1 MKVKIWGA
9 RGSIPSPI
17 RPEAI
22 EEKIYRAIIGLPDI
36 DTEDHDAVWAYVKSL
51 PPLLRGTAGGN
62 TTCIEIQAG
71 RKEIIIDA
79 GSGLRELGRE
89 LIKGPCGRGQGVLH
103 FLFTHTHWDHVQ
115 GFPFF
120 LPAFIPGNRLIFYSI
135 HDVESALFD
144 QQDARYFPV
153 PLSHLRATF
162 EFVPIELGKPFTIG
176 KVRINT
182 IENAHPGRAYSYR
195 LEHDR
200 AVFVHA
206 SDSEYKQLDDD
217 SVQPH
222 VEFFRNADALIF
234 DAQYTLRESW
244 QREDWGHSSA
254 LIGVDLARA
263 AGVKRLLLFHHDPTY
278 SDSQLQDIRATALS
292 YQEQDKSRPTCD
304 VMVAYEGLTLD
315 LTPGLV
321 DLQLAPD
328 GETAILT
335 PTHIFNTDGVEQ
347 LARGL
352 TNLEQSHFP
361 LNSIIDLSQVETLT
375 TAGLKSL
382 MTLRQQRSDAP
393 FVLVGPSPAVTE
405 VFRLSGCLDYF
416 AIYPS
421 VDVAL
426 TAIQARETLNL
437 PGHVIDNRYQIEA
450 KIFENQVAVVLK
462 AMDKES
468 GRSVVL
474 KIFNPVFSV
483 ETVERLKRQTVQ
495 LVGVEH
501 SHIVKVLSWEQEKNH
516 TFLVEEF
523 IIGRTLQKLMAER
536 KGLLSTELASEV
548 AQAALLALE
557 YAHNRG
563 VIHSGLMPQNIF
575 LTADGV
581 KLAGFGMG
589 LIEARRHVLDT
600 PLLVLTA
607 CYAAPEQ
614 IMNQPADARTD
625 LYTLGIILY
634 EMFTGHLPFEGSDEA
649 VMQGHLHLAPRPP
662 RELNPDIS
670 LSLEHLILKLL
681 DKNPNNR
688 YASARQALDIWS
700 SLNASAD
707 GIARQHRAPL
717 IGRDK
722 PLQALLACWQEA
734 QAGRGQLA
742 FIIGEPGIGKTSLA
756 QELASQSRP
765 PVVLLGRCQE
775 GEVATYHLFADVLRA
790 YFATV
795 PPELFQDASRQ
806 LLVNLVSLVPEIRQ
820 AIPNL
825 PTPAPLEPEEEQ
837 LRLMVSLT
845 QFLKQATQERPWLV
859 ILDDLHWADQA
870 SLELLRY
877 LGRHLPTMALLIIGT
892 YRSTEL
898 ERGHP
903 LLETLRSLGSHP
915 TYRHVSLDRLEE
927 EEVGRLLTHIWQR
940 PVPTGLIEKIY
951 QHTEG
956 NPFYVEEVARELIEG
971 GVVTFQNGRLHV
983 PMMEQ
988 LALPSSVH
996 EVVWRRISHLHT
1008 ETQALLHQAAVLGQ
1022 QFRFVHLLAMSGLSE
1037 RELLEHLDMALERQ
1051 LVQEVAGDTAL
1062 SFRHAEI
1069 QRVLYSDLGP
1079 LRRRILHRLAG
1090 EAMER
1095 FPTTG
1100 LGYSAAEMAFHFG
1113 EAGELEKAL
1122 TYSLDAAQ
1130 QAQTAY
1136 ANGEALTWYGRALEI
1151 MTQLD
1156 RPELSPLKLSAH
1168 KAIGD
1173 VLGLVGRYD
1182 EALGHYAAARTLLES
1197 KAPLAAVE
1205 SRNLADLCRQTAEIY
1220 EKHNEYEQSLQWL
1233 EKGLTYLNENEPT
1246 VELIRLYNFMGWVYT
1261 RQGRYETAQTPLK
1274 KSLMLAPFLH
1284 LPQLEASSLRHLG
1297 TACWYLGGY
1306 DEARAHW
1313 EQSLHIYRHIN
1324 DRHGESKALNNL
1336 SLVSID
1342 QGDYIAARE
1351 YSAQAL
1357 LIFQEVGHRWAEC
1370 MALNNLGHL
1379 YRRLGDYERAR
1390 VLLEQALRICREL
1403 GDRQTESMILSNLG
1417 FLSHYQGDEEAADAY
1432 SQKALFITR
1441 HLGARRDLA
1450 DALTCRAHAL
1460 TALGELN
1467 EAADAYQQALWLRND
1482 LGQSNLALDAQA
1494 GLARVYLAQG
1504 ELEQARIEVE
1514 EMLRYLEE
1522 HTAEGNDDPFWVYL
1536 TCYQVLEAAGD
1547 ERGQAILKDA
1557 YYLLQERALRIN
1569 DASLQQSYLER
1580 VPTHR
1585 QIIAAWEG

>member
-1 MKVKIWGA
+1 MPA
-9 RGSIPSPI
+9 
-17 RPEAI
+17 
-22 EEKIYRAIIGLPDI
+22 L
-36 DTEDHDAVWAYVKSL
+36 DTQDHDAVWAYVKGL
-51 PPLLRGTAGGN
+51 PPLARGTAGGN
-62 TTCIEIQAG
+62 TTCIQIQAG
-71 RKEIIIDA
+71 GKEIIIDA
-79 GSGLRELGRE
+79 GSGLRELGME
-89 LIKGPCGRGQGVLH
+89 LIKGPCGRGEGILH

-120 LPAFIPGNRLIFYSI
+120 LPAFIPGNRFLIYSI
-135 HDVESALFD
+135 HDVESALVD
-144 QQDARYFPV
+144 QQDYRFFPV

-162 EFVPIELGKPFTIG
+162 EFIPIRLGEPFHIG
-176 KVRINT
+176 KVQVNT

-195 LEHDR
+195 LEHEH
-200 AVFVHA
+200 AIFVHA
-206 SDSEYKQLDDD
+206 SDSEYKQLDD

-263 AGVKRLLLFHHDPTY
+263 AGVKQLILFHHDPTY
-278 SDSQLQDIRATALS
+278 SDSQLQEIQATALS
-292 YQEQDKSRPTCD
+292 YQEQDKSRPMCD
-304 VMVAYEGLTLD
+304 VLIAYEGLTLD
-315 LTPGLV
+315 LAPPGQL
-321 DLQLAPD
+321 DLQLAGD

-335 PTHIFNTDGVEQ
+335 PDRVFNTDDVEQ
-347 LARGL
+347 LAHQL
-352 TNLEQSHFP
+352 TRLEQSHFP

-382 MTLRQQRSDAP
+382 VTLRQQRNDSP
-393 FVLVGPSPAVTE
+393 FVLVSPSPAVTE
-405 VFRLSGCLDYF
+405 IIRLSGYLDYF

-437 PGHVIDNRYQIEA
+437 PGHVINGRYQIEA
-450 KIFENQVAVVLK
+450 KIFENRLAAVLK
-462 AMDKES
+462 AMDKET
-468 GRSVVL
+468 GRTVVL
-474 KIFNPVFSV
+474 KIFNPAFSV
-483 ETVERLKRQTVQ
+483 ETIERLQRQTNQ
-495 LVGVEH
+495 LIGVEH
-501 SHIVKVLSWEQEKNH
+501 PHIVKVLTWEHDKNH

-523 IIGRTLQKLMAER
+523 VTGRILHRWLAEQE
-536 KGLLSTELASEV
+536 GPLPSDLA
-548 AQAALLALE
+548 AQVTQSVLFALE
-557 YAHNRG
+557 YAHSRG

-575 LTADGV
+575 LTDKGV
-581 KLAGFGMG
+581 KLSGFGLG
-589 LIEARRHVLDT
+589 LIEARRHLLDT
-600 PLLVLTA
+600 PLLVLNA
-607 CYAAPEQ
+607 AYAAPEQ

-625 LYTLGIILY
+625 LYALGVILY
-634 EMFTGHLPFEGSDEA
+634 QMYTGRLPFEGHDDA
-649 VMQGHLHLAPRPP
+649 VMHGHLHLAPRPP
-662 RELNPDIS
+662 RELNPEIS

-688 YASARQALDIWS
+688 YASARQALDIWT
-700 SLNASAD
+700 SLNASAEPT
-707 GIARQHRAPL
+707 GRQHRAPL
-717 IGRDK
+717 IGRDSQ
-722 PLQALLACWQEA
+722 LQTLLTCWNEA
-734 QAGRGQLA
+734 RAGRGQLA

-756 QELASQSRP
+756 QELAVQCRP
-765 PVVLLGRCQE
+765 PVVLFGRCQE

-790 YFATV
+790 YFTTV
-795 PPELFQDASRQ
+795 PPELFHENARQ

-820 AIPNL
+820 ALPNL
-825 PTPAPLEPEEEQ
+825 PHPAPLEPEEEQ

-845 QFLKQATQERPWLV
+845 QFMKQATQERPWLM

-877 LGRHLPTMALLIIGT
+877 LGRHLPSMALLIIGT

-915 TYRHVSLDRLEE
+915 TYRHLSLERLEQ

-940 PVPTGLIEKIY
+940 PVPAALTEKIY

-956 NPFYVEEVARELIEG
+956 NPFYVEEVARELIEAG
-971 GVVTFQNGRLHV
+971 LITFQNGRLHI
-983 PMMEQ
+983 PSLEQ
-988 LALPSSVH
+988 LTLPSSVH

-1008 ETQALLHQAAVLGQ
+1008 DTQALLHQAAVLGQ
-1022 QFRFVHLLAMSGLSE
+1022 SFKFVHLLAMSGLPE

-1069 QRVLYSDLGP
+1069 QRVLYADLGP

-1090 EAMER
+1090 EAMEHH
-1095 FPTTG
+1095 PIPG
-1100 LGYSAAEMAFHFG
+1100 QSYAAAEMAYHFG

-1122 TYSLDAAQ
+1122 TYSLEAAR
-1130 QAQTAY
+1130 QAQAAY
-1136 ANGEALTWYGRALEI
+1136 ANGEALTWYGRTLEI
-1151 MTQLD
+1151 LTQLD
-1156 RPELSPLKLSAH
+1156 QPDQAPLQLAAH
-1168 KAIGD
+1168 QSIGD

-1182 EALGHYAAARTLLES
+1182 EALGHYAAARALLER
-1197 KAPLAAVE
+1197 KAPLSAEDSLA
-1205 SRNLADLCRQTAEIY
+1205 LADLCRQTGEIY
-1220 EKHNEYEQSLQWL
+1220 EKHNEYEQALQWL
-1233 EKGLTYLNENEPT
+1233 EKGLAYLNENEPT
-1246 VELIRLYNFMGWVYT
+1246 TSLIRLYNAQGWIYM
-1261 RQGRYETAQTPLK
+1261 RQGRYELAQAPLK
-1274 KSLMLAPFLH
+1274 KALTLAPFLN

-1297 TACWYLGGY
+1297 TACWYLGEF
-1306 DEARAHW
+1306 DTARAHW
-1313 EQSLHIYRHIN
+1313 EQSLHIYRRLN

-1336 SLVSID
+1336 SLVAID

-1379 YRRLGDYERAR
+1379 YRRLGDYDRSK
-1390 VLLEQALRICREL
+1390 VLLEQALRICREI

-1417 FLSHYQGDEEAADAY
+1417 FLFHYKGDEEAADAY

-1460 TALGELN
+1460 SALGHLE
-1467 EAADAYQQALWLRND
+1467 EAADAYQQAFWLRNE
-1482 LGQSNLALDAQA
+1482 LGQTNLALDAQA
-1494 GLARVYLAQG
+1494 GMTRILLAQG
-1504 ELEQARIEVE
+1504 DLPQALAEVE
-1514 EMLRYLEE
+1514 EIMARLKE
-1522 HTAEGNDDPFWVYL
+1522 HAAVGNDDPFWVYL
-1536 TCYQVLEAAGD
+1536 TCYDVLQAAGD
-1547 ERGQAILKDA
+1547 GRAEAVLRDA
-1557 YYLLQERALRIN
+1557 YYLLQERALRIK
-1569 DASLQQSYLER
+1569 DEQLQRSYLER

-1585 QIIAAWEG
+1585 QIITLWQG